1 MRFYAAASSWTPQE
15 ATDKHKGNL
24 KSERK
29 ERMFLFL
36 IMDMLTH
43 HTPYILKEEKRFNFM
58 TKR

>member
-1 MRFYAAASSWTPQE
+1 MQAASSWTPQE

-24 KSERK
+24 KFERK

-43 HTPYILKEEKRFNFM
+43 HTD
-58 TKR
+58 